1 MLTMDVF
8 KQDAFSATS
17 LTAAVD
23 KVGYVPSFLGG
34 IPNLFVPPPLGQ
46 PSTPDVY
53 IESRGT
59 EAALIQTSPRGS
71 PPDQKGGDDASREA
85 RPFRT
90 RRLAQASRINA
101 SELQSIRQFG
111 SETELQ
117 QLQTQVARRQFLIRR
132 DFELTLENMRLGAI
146 QGLTADADGTTIYN
160 WATEF
165 GQTIPAEVDFDL
177 DAASPAAGI
186 LRTRCTTAVRSMTRG
201 LKGLGGNSVSF
212 MAVCGDD
219 FWDLLIAHV
228 EVRQTYLN
236 YQAAAALRDPVAW
249 ETFQFGGIT
258 WTNYRGTDDA
268 STVAVGAAKA
278 KFFPIGAGIFQAVY
292 APAER
297 FGFINT
303 PGQPNYSWIVVDPL
317 RDMWAD
323 VEMYSYPLMVCTMPQ
338 ALYRAKM
345 T

>member
-23 KVGYVPSFLGG
+23 KIGYVPGFLGSV
-34 IPNLFVPPPLGQ
+34 PNLFVPPPLGQ

-59 EAALIQTSPRGS
+59 DAALIQTTPRGA
-71 PPDQKGGDDASREA
+71 PPDQKGSDEASREA

-90 RRLAQASRINA
+90 RRLAQASRITA

-111 SETELQ
+111 SETELM
-117 QLQTQVARRQFLIRR
+117 QLQSAVARRQFLIRR
-132 DFELTLENMRLGAI
+132 DFELTIENMKLGCI
-146 QGLTADADGTTIYN
+146 QGLTADADGTTIYD
-160 WATEF
+160 WAAQF
-165 GQTIPAEVDFDL
+165 GQTIPNEATWTM
-177 DAASPAAGI
+177 SAGTSDGST
-186 LRTRCTTAVRSMTRG
+186 RTACATAKRSIVRG
-201 LKGLGGNSVSF
+201 LKGLGGNAVSV
-212 MAVCGDD
+212 MALCGDN
-219 FWDLLIAHV
+219 FWDKLVASK
-228 EVRQTYLN
+228 EVRETYLATA
-236 YQAAAALRDPVAW
+236 AAAALREPTAW
-249 ETFQFGGIT
+249 ESFSYGGIT
-258 WTNYRGTDDA
+258 FVNYRGTDNN
-268 STVAVGAAKA
+268 STVAVNADKA
-278 KFFPIGAGIFQAVY
+278 KFFPVGAGIFQEVY

-303 PGQPNYSWIVVDPL
+303 PGQPNYSWIVVDEK

-338 ALYRAKM
+338 ALYKA
-345 T
+345 TV